1 MLPNADYKPPGRPP
15 QRVNLRR
22 THSGF
27 CWAAFTNTRVANVGG
42 DLDRLIWTMVRAV
55 KAWRV

>member
-1 MLPNADYKPPGRPP
+1 
-15 QRVNLRR
+15 VR

-27 CWAAFTNTRVANVGG
+27 CWAAFTNTRRSKSELGI
-42 DLDRLIWTMVRAV
+42 DLDRLIWTMVQNV